1 MRRLGGSD
9 IPKLLGI
16 SNYGG
21 PYEVYLRVAEGFVE
35 DAGAPAERGT
45 MFEPVLRA
53 HGQNF
58 LGVELEDAASDY
70 HPHPS
75 LEFAH
80 AQIDDLAHWRGMP
93 VVVDYKTQNRF
104 VRGWG
109 APETDEVPEHIRA
122 QLAWEM
128 LCADRELGLLVVGFG
143 EDEPE
148 PVVFNLTNVVT
159 YQVERCPFFESFLVA
174 TAKEFWE
181 RHILPRSP
189 PPKTI
194 LGKKKKA
201 KS

>member
-1 MRRLGGSD
+1 MRRIGGSD
-9 IPKLLGI
+9 LPKLLGV
-16 SNYGG
+16 SPYGG
-21 PYEVYLRVAEGFVE
+21 PFEVYQRIVDGV
-35 DAGAPAERGT
+35 DGVTGPAADRGM

-58 LGVELEDAASDY
+58 LGVVLEDTGGDY
-70 HPHPS
+70 HDHPA
-75 LEFAH
+75 LEFAR
-80 AQIDDLAHWRGMP
+80 AQIDDLAHWRGTP

-104 VRGWG
+104 ARGWG
-109 APETDEVPEHIRA
+109 VPNTGDVPEAIQA
-122 QLAWEM
+122 QVAWEM

-181 RHILPRSP
+181 RHILPRNP